1 MTTESSRVRIPL
13 SAVIIAKDEA
23 ATIGECIASVAFAD
37 EILVV
42 DSGSSDD
49 TVEIA
54 AGKGAKVIYQ
64 PWLGYG
70 PQKRFAVRH
79 AAHDWV
85 LCIDA
90 DERVTPELKT
100 AIEAALRMP
109 EFHAYEFPRRN
120 RFLGRWLRHGEGY
133 PDLSLRLFDR
143 HFGQWSDDAV
153 HEKVLCEGP
162 VGRLNGDLLHESAE
176 VLSGYLEKQNRYTL
190 IQAETLWHEG
200 ESAQPWKI
208 VVSPAVRFVKFYFVR
223 LGFLDGWAGLVHIAI
238 GCFNSFMKNA
248 KLLELQR
255 RKAPR

>member
-1 MTTESSRVRIPL
+1 M

-23 ATIGECIASVAFAD
+23 ATIGDCIASVAFAD

-54 AGKGAKVIYQ
+54 AGKGAKVIHQ

-208 VVSPAVRFVKFYFVR
+208 VVSPAVRFVKFYIVR

>member
-1 MTTESSRVRIPL
+1 M

-23 ATIGECIASVAFAD
+23 TTIGDCIASVTFAD
-37 EILVV
+37 EILIV
-42 DSGSSDD
+42 DSGSSDG
-49 TVEIA
+49 TVEFA
-54 AGKGAKVIYQ
+54 TSKGAKVIHQ

-90 DERVTPELKT
+90 DERVTPELQA

-162 VGRLNGDLLHESAE
+162 VGRLGGDLLHESAE

-200 ESAQPWKI
+200 ESAQTWKI
-208 VVSPAVRFVKFYFVR
+208 VVSPAVRFVKFYVVR